1 MDTELI
7 DLIIDDV
14 PVSVPAGTTIFEAA
28 KAAGIEIPNL
38 CYLKELGPY
47 GACGVCVVE
56 VENCPKMLRACSAK
70 VAPGMVVHTKSEK
83 ALATR
88 KLALELLMGDHDGDC
103 QGPCKL
109 NCPAH
114 TDCQKYVKEIAEG
127 RFADAVA
134 TIKETFPLPAAIG
147 RVCPHPCEKA
157 CRRNLVE
164 QPISI
169 AQLKYFAADQVRKDG
184 NEHPI

>member
-1 MDTELI
+1 MDTDLI
-7 DLIIDDV
+7 DLIIDVV
-14 PVSVPAGTTIFEAA
+14 PVRVPAGTTIFEAA
-28 KAAGIEIPNL
+28 KTAGIDIPNL

-70 VAPGMVVHTKSEK
+70 VSQGMVVHTKSEK

-184 NEHPI
+184 N

>member
-1 MDTELI
+1 
-7 DLIIDDV
+7 
-14 PVSVPAGTTIFEAA
+14 
-28 KAAGIEIPNL
+28 
-38 CYLKELGPY
+38 
-47 GACGVCVVE
+47 
-56 VENCPKMLRACSAK
+56 MLRACSAK
-70 VAPGMVVHTKSEK
+70 VTPGMVVHTKSEK

-134 TIKETFPLPAAIG
+134 TIKETFPFSDVQSFL
-147 RVCPHPCEKA
+147 
-157 CRRNLVE
+157 
-164 QPISI
+164 
-169 AQLKYFAADQVRKDG
+169 RKFRST
-184 NEHPI
+184 ETVTP